1 MAVKERSRSA
11 SYLRVAFALLAVTSL
26 VLPAAPAVGAGAFS
40 LLIYQ
45 EADLPADF
53 SAEAQSYIRL
63 TNAVLGSVMAGWFT
77 TMFLLV
83 DRLKRSHAVWASV
96 VVGLLV
102 WFIPDSLYSLASGY
116 WENVILN
123 LVILALL
130 LPALVVLRPPR
141 EDAPVPMNGG

>member
-1 MAVKERSRSA
+1 MAVEKRSRPA
-11 SYLRVAFALLAVTSL
+11 SYLRVAFALFAVASL
-26 VLPAAPAVGAGAFS
+26 VLLAAPNVGAGAFS

-45 EADLPADF
+45 DPDWPADF

-63 TNAVLGSVMAGWFT
+63 TNAVLGAVMAGWFT

-83 DRLKRSHAVWASV
+83 DRLGRSHTVWLSV

-102 WFIPDSLYSLASGY
+102 WFVPDSLYSLASGY
-116 WENVILN
+116 WENAILN

-130 LPALVVLRPPR
+130 LPALVVSRPPR
-141 EDAPVPMNGG
+141 GDSPVRMSGG